1 MHRDVHGAGDEIV
14 RQIVTSIDL
23 WTVLTAV
30 GIIALASW
38 AFRRIRGGHR
48 PDTTITFGR
57 SDPEPVLDD
66 APLLA
71 ALDDQQWDNAREVVP
86 ELVNVLTVM
95 QTSLDGL
102 DAIDYRSLARERDG
116 VPNSVRQIATETFG
130 RIRHLDQS
138 TVPFLPNDLSKGWY
152 SLLQLLEDLRR
163 YGHGS
168 SEAWSDVVLNRNR
181 RDVVAYLAFVR
192 TSLIEFA
199 NTGAIAEHCEPPDL
213 RRSSPD
219 AWAPN

>member
-1 MHRDVHGAGDEIV
+1 MQRDVHEAGGEV
-14 RQIVTSIDL
+14 VKQIATSIDL

-30 GIIALASW
+30 GIIALAAW
-38 AFRRIRGGHR
+38 AFRRMRGGHR

-57 SDPEPVLDD
+57 SDPEPLLDD

-95 QTSLDGL
+95 QTNLDGL
-102 DAIDYRSLARERDG
+102 DAIDYRSLARDRDG
-116 VPNSVRQIATETFG
+116 VPNSMRQIATETFG

-138 TVPFLPNDLSKGWY
+138 TVPFLPNDLSKAWY

-163 YGHGS
+163 YGPGS
-168 SEAWSDVVLNRNR
+168 SEPWPDVVLNRNR
-181 RDVVAYLAFVR
+181 RDVVAYLAIVR
-192 TSLIEFA
+192 ASLIEFA
-199 NTGAIAEHCEPPDL
+199 KTGAIAEHCEPPHL
-213 RRSSPD
+213 RRSSLE
-219 AWAPN
+219 AWEPK